1 MQKYMACQNKQQNKL
16 KQQQNH
22 HNYLQLPGFKFSH
35 KTAAFSE
42 CVLAWS
48 ATHYGCHIGC
58 TWHVMAEFEDR
69 QHRGHLLGVW
79 GSMTLAYRNPVTI
92 VSEYPI
98 SGKVNF
104 LEANDILWVL
114 CF

>member
-1 MQKYMACQNKQQNKL
+1 M
-16 KQQQNH
+16 
-22 HNYLQLPGFKFSH
+22 
-35 KTAAFSE
+35 
-42 CVLAWS
+42 
-48 ATHYGCHIGC
+48 
-58 TWHVMAEFEDR
+58 MAEFEDR
-69 QHRGHLLGVW
+69 QHWGHLLGVW